1 MQAVKYWMILVWIKK
16 GFTNCLA
23 SSGLQMAPRMIIV
36 IMSFLF
42 LDCDIDVD
50 SVDAHFIK
58 CVPSSQ
64 SMTAFVKPV
73 HGIIRRRKNM
83 LFRYMPL
90 TTELSLVDNATDQI
104 ISGTTA
110 YDAVMIGWGTNSCR
124 CSNNDYILSMLN
136 SECSNQKPFNYIRQL
151 ITCIIWQIL
160 ESASNALNLYLSI
173 SNTCQTS
180 WFS

>member
-1 MQAVKYWMILVWIKK
+1 
-16 GFTNCLA
+16 
-23 SSGLQMAPRMIIV
+23 
-36 IMSFLF
+36 MSFLF

-58 CVPSSQ
+58 CVPSAQ